1 MRDDR
6 REFHSRETKKRQILY
21 HSVSRVSLNR
31 STVQNA
37 RRVAAA
43 SAIGTTI
50 EWYDFFIYGTA
61 AATVFGPRFFP
72 QISPVAGTLASFA
85 TFGVG
90 FVARPIGGV
99 VMGHFG
105 DRIGR
110 KSMLVWSLMLMGLST
125 LAIGLLPDYA
135 RIGVWAPA
143 LLIVCRLVQGFAL
156 GGEWGGAVLM
166 SVEHAPAAH
175 RGFYGSVVALGL
187 PAGIVLSNG
196 VFLATSLFADAQEF
210 QAWGWRVPFV
220 ASAVLVGIGLFIRAG
235 LTESPEF
242 DDLRRRGEMRRLP
255 MLDVVGSNARTVL
268 LAAGSY
274 TGISALGYIVLV
286 YYVSYATRVLKLP
299 LPTVLMLLLLA
310 ATLFAVSVVTFARWS
325 DRIGRRRIML
335 WGNAALVVWS
345 AAFFPLLDTRS
356 LPAIAAALCGILV
369 LQGAYIGTQPAVFA
383 ELFAPAVR
391 YSGASVSNTLGTIL
405 GGAPAPFIAA
415 SLYDATMSSTAIGL
429 YITALAAV
437 SWLSVL
443 GLRETHE
450 TTLQAPQARN

>member
-1 MRDDR
+1 MAA
-6 REFHSRETKKRQILY
+6 H
-21 HSVSRVSLNR
+21 RVRPARIGASGDTDALTNPRTQR
-31 STVQNA
+31 SPRNA
-37 RRVAAA
+37 QRAAAA

-90 FVARPIGGV
+90 FIARPIGGI

-125 LAIGLLPDYA
+125 LAIGLLPDYE

-143 LLIVCRLVQGFAL
+143 LLIVCRLLQGFAL

-166 SVEHAPAAH
+166 SVEHAPPER
-175 RGFYGSVVALGL
+175 RGLYGSVVALGL
-187 PAGIVLSNG
+187 PIGIVLSNA
-196 VFLATSLFADAQEF
+196 VFLATSVLADPEEF
-210 QAWGWRVPFV
+210 RAWGWRVPFL
-220 ASAVLVGIGLFIRAG
+220 ASVVLVGVGLFIRVG
-235 LTESPEF
+235 LPESPAF
-242 DDLRRRGEMRRLP
+242 DDVRRRGDTRRLP
-255 MLDVVGSNARTVL
+255 VVDVLRGNARTVL

-274 TGISALGYIVLV
+274 TGISALGYVVLV
-286 YYVSYATRVLKLP
+286 YYVSYATAVLRLP
-299 LPTVLMLLLLA
+299 LPTVLTLLLLA
-310 ATLFAVSVVTFARWS
+310 ATLFAVSVVVFARWS

-345 AAFFPLLDTRS
+345 AMFFPLLDTRS

-369 LQGAYIGTQPAVFA
+369 LQGAYIGTQPAVFS
-383 ELFAPAVR
+383 ELFPPAIR
-391 YSGASVSNTLGTIL
+391 YSGASVSNTLGTLL
-405 GGAPAPFIAA
+405 GGAPAPFVAA
-415 SLYDATMSSTAIGL
+415 SLYDATGSSAAVGL
-429 YITALAAV
+429 YITSMAAV
-437 SWLSVL
+437 SWLAVV
-443 GLRETHE
+443 GLAETHPE
-450 TTLQAPQARN
+450 HQRRST

>member
-1 MRDDR
+1 MG
-6 REFHSRETKKRQILY
+6 Q
-21 HSVSRVSLNR
+21 
-31 STVQNA
+31 A
-37 RRVAAA
+37 RRAAAA

-72 QISPVAGTLASFA
+72 QISPVAATLASFA

-90 FVARPIGGV
+90 FVARPVGGI

-125 LAIGLLPDYA
+125 LAIGLLPDYS
-135 RIGVWAPA
+135 RIGIWAPA
-143 LLIVCRLVQGFAL
+143 LLIVCRLIQGFAL

-166 SVEHAPAAH
+166 SVEHAPAGQ
-175 RGFYGSVVALGL
+175 RGVYGSVVALGL
-187 PAGIVLSNG
+187 PIGIVLSNG
-196 VFLATSLFADAQEF
+196 VFLATSLFADAEQF
-210 QAWGWRVPFV
+210 RAWGWRVPFL
-220 ASAVLVGIGLFIRAG
+220 ASVVLVGVGLFIRVG
-235 LTESPEF
+235 LTESPAF
-242 DDLRRRGEMRRLP
+242 DDVRRRGAMHRMPLVE
-255 MLDVVGSNARTVL
+255 VVRGNARTVL

-286 YYVSYATRVLKLP
+286 YYVSYATSVLKLA

-310 ATLFAVSVVTFARWS
+310 ATLFAVSVVAFARWS

-369 LQGAYIGTQPAVFA
+369 IQGAYIGTQPAVFS
-383 ELFAPAVR
+383 ELFPPAIR

-415 SLYDATMSSTAIGL
+415 SLYGATMSSTAVAV
-429 YITALAAV
+429 YITAMAAV
-437 SWLSVL
+437 SWVSVL
-443 GLRETHE
+443 GLTETH
-450 TTLQAPQARN
+450 TRSQ